1 MAVAV
6 AEHRSANVS
15 NPHSG
20 MSFSF
25 KKKSKWEGRSGW
37 KRPFAPV
44 FSSGCWWNQGNGQG
58 NGWTVVHFWSSVSV
72 GGLNSPSCVCCKC
85 PIIYHKD
92 AHLKV
97 LQLKP
102 ISPLEQNHGNR
113 GACGGGWVSF
123 PMWMSAKGAELESRL
138 VLRMAVDGRNVSVIS
153 GGQVSP
159 YQTHVCAA
167 DQEHSLWFFNHL
179 MLTWNPFADASVL
192 IRWASAMLVP
202 GVHPLVPWISSLSSI
217 PFTRHVCCRSRML
230 LEVSHPPVPSTLC
243 CSQPSMELTNR
254 DPFTVTPPTKEKG
267 GGLGSHRY
275 SEESPRMGVFPI
287 FLVFLTAACLQLLSW
302 IFKDIPV
309 LSELWRRSKWCICG
323 LLTRDAGAGWK
334 WKQTNLNCC

>member
-44 FSSGCWWNQGNGQG
+44 FSSGCWWNQGNG
-58 NGWTVVHFWSSVSV
+58 WTVVHFWSSVSV

-85 PIIYHKD
+85 RIIYHKD

-153 GGQVSP
+153 RGQVSP

-167 DQEHSLWFFNHL
+167 DQEHILQPSDADLKSLCRCICAHQ
-179 MLTWNPFADASVL
+179 V
-192 IRWASAMLVP
+192 
-202 GVHPLVPWISSLSSI
+202 SLSHAGAWCS
-217 PFTRHVCCRSRML
+217 
-230 LEVSHPPVPSTLC
+230 PSGTL
-243 CSQPSMELTNR
+243 N
-254 DPFTVTPPTKEKG
+254 
-267 GGLGSHRY
+267 
-275 SEESPRMGVFPI
+275 
-287 FLVFLTAACLQLLSW
+287 FLTQFHTLH
-302 IFKDIPV
+302 
-309 LSELWRRSKWCICG
+309 
-323 LLTRDAGAGWK
+323 
-334 WKQTNLNCC
+334 